1 MKKNPFKKLRLSR
14 ETLRSLTGLE
24 IQKVV
29 GGSELSCPSDC
40 GEGGGCYPTTYK
52 SEVGTLETVTW

>member
-1 MKKNPFKKLRLSR
+1 MKKNPLKKLRLSR

-40 GEGGGCYPTTYK
+40 ADAYCPPTTYR
-52 SEVGTLETVTW
+52 SETGPTETVTI